1 MIIYQILSGI
11 LVLLPCSLASSTF
24 PSLKFETFFREYSQH
39 FKYSS
44 TIACNTSLQQYLR
57 NDSWVQNESANSLIA
72 QHADCI
78 MANTTETIKFHM
90 ARAGVILGLMPTLLS
105 NFGPTPAES
114 SLLMLER
121 PILAVLL
128 AVGSPAMYLSRP
140 FDNYEPLEPLSRPSI
155 RFPAALMTSR
165 AFPVVNIVRYFLA
178 TSAAANVI
186 TVSLELGR
194 KTVMVW
200 KKPNSYLPL
209 TWALLPV
216 AGHICATIRLWNS
229 LEKVCGL
236 YGNNVQ
242 TLICL
247 HSSRLQEDFQNH
259 LKQSTRSLSVLS

>member
-1 MIIYQILSGI
+1 
-11 LVLLPCSLASSTF
+11 
-24 PSLKFETFFREYSQH
+24 
-39 FKYSS
+39 
-44 TIACNTSLQQYLR
+44 
-57 NDSWVQNESANSLIA
+57 
-72 QHADCI
+72 

-229 LEKVCGL
+229 LEKL
-236 YGNNVQ
+236 TAPRRLPKPPQ
-242 TLICL
+242 TIYQKFVGSFVAKSSFDALEQKYSLIEQEEPWIIYYMSICL
-247 HSSRLQEDFQNH
+247 PILSLMHLGLGTMIFSSPLFIGVND
-259 LKQSTRSLSVLS
+259 TAAIVLRYGVSAGLV